1 VVNSTSNTDS
11 GHYKRTCSGVVVC
24 GIGYNNRNANH
35 RAAFVRLKGMH
46 QLRRTITTRIL
57 TMLASVALLNG
68 SSAFPTSLAAAQSPS
83 AQENKRSQVRQVI
96 NTAETHFQRGQKA
109 YTSGEYNQARRE
121 FDEAVDTI
129 WIGSIDV
136 RSDDELRVYYRELIE
151 KINRYQIA
159 ALEQKDGG
167 FHEQRYEPSPLDKL
181 ASLSEADLE
190 EVAAAD
196 DDITSR
202 FNFDFTS
209 ALPVRQFI
217 SYFSQGRGRA
227 TMAAGLQRSVRFRG
241 MAERIFKQEGVPTDL
256 IWLAQVESGW
266 NPYAYSSAAAKGIW
280 QFIPSTGTRFG
291 LTQNYWVDER
301 SNPEKSTAAAAR
313 YLKWLAKRYSGNWA
327 LALAAYNTGEGNVDS
342 AIVRSGSRDFWRLH
356 RNLAQETR
364 NYVPAILAVV
374 TIAKNPKKYGFEMPA
389 SYPYRYHTRAVTAQ
403 TDLRPLAKKLKI
415 SYGALLDLNP
425 ELQRGVTPP
434 GKHVIRIPASL
445 AAKVSETGDEP
456 VPTTNNQ

>member
-1 VVNSTSNTDS
+1 
-11 GHYKRTCSGVVVC
+11 
-24 GIGYNNRNANH
+24 
-35 RAAFVRLKGMH
+35 MH
-46 QLRRTITTRIL
+46 QLRHTITTRIL
-57 TMLASVALLNG
+57 TMVAGVALAIGL
-68 SSAFPTSLAAAQSPS
+68 SAFPHNLAAAQSQSP
-83 AQENKRSQVRQVI
+83 QDNKRDQVRQVI
-96 NTAETHFQRGQKA
+96 STAETHFQKGQKA

-129 WIGSIDV
+129 WVGSIDV

-196 DDITSR
+196 DDLTAR
-202 FNFDFTS
+202 FNFDFAS

-280 QFIPSTGTRFG
+280 QFIPSTGSRFG
-291 LTQNYWVDER
+291 LTQNYWLDER

-313 YLKWLAKRYSGNWA
+313 YLKWLAKRYSGNWT

-342 AIVRSGSRDFWRLH
+342 AIARAGSRDFWRLH

-389 SYPYRYHTRAVTAQ
+389 SYPYRYHTRAVAAQ
-403 TDLRPLAKKLKI
+403 TDLRPLARKLKI

-445 AAKVSETGDEP
+445 AAQVSETGDEP
-456 VPTTNNQ
+456 IPPANNQ

>member
-1 VVNSTSNTDS
+1 MLVCLDMSQIRHIIN
-11 GHYKRTCSGVVVC
+11 VVVVSLVAC
-24 GIGYNNRNANH
+24 ALP
-35 RAAFVRLKGMH
+35 VSL
-46 QLRRTITTRIL
+46 IT
-57 TMLASVALLNG
+57 
-68 SSAFPTSLAAAQSPS
+68 SSKSLAAVQDPSP
-83 AQENKRSQVRQVI
+83 QDNKRGQVRQLI
-96 NTAETHFQRGQKA
+96 NTAESHYQKGQKA
-109 YTSGEYNQARRE
+109 YTGGEYDQARRE

-129 WIGSIDV
+129 LIDSIDV

-190 EVAAAD
+190 EVAAAED
-196 DDITSR
+196 DLTTR

-227 TMAAGLQRSVRFRG
+227 TMAAGLQRSVRFRS

-266 NPYAYSSAAAKGIW
+266 NPYAFSSAAAKGIW
-280 QFIPSTGTRFG
+280 QFIPSTGSRFG
-291 LTQNYWVDER
+291 LTQNYWLDER
-301 SNPEKSTAAAAR
+301 SNPEKSTFAAAR
-313 YLKWLAKRYSGNWA
+313 YLKWLSKRYNGDWT
-327 LALAAYNTGEGNVDS
+327 LALAAYNTGEGNVDV
-342 AIVRSGSRDFWRLH
+342 AIARSGARDFWRLH

-374 TIAKNPKKYGFEMPA
+374 TIAKNPKKYGFEMPPT
-389 SYPYRYHTRAVTAQ
+389 YPYRYQTRAVTAQ

-415 SYGALLDLNP
+415 SYGALLDMNP
-425 ELQRGVTPP
+425 ELQRGMTPP
-434 GKHVIRIPASL
+434 GKHIIRIPATLVGLSPTDAE
-445 AAKVSETGDEP
+445 AAAPS
-456 VPTTNNQ
+456 NNQ